1 MVRDSVAF
9 RIIRG
14 FSKICQR
21 SAVFACRREQIRTDD
36 KLSATAGDAAN
47 GILGTELFTDGEAK
61 QRSWSAPLDCI
72 QRKRTSR
79 VGGEALSWGNSHLER
94 RDVAVK
100 YRADQIFGRKD
111 QNRVVGRV

>member
-1 MVRDSVAF
+1 MGRDSVAF

-47 GILGTELFTDGEAK
+47 AVLGTELFTDGEAK
-61 QRSWSAPLDCI
+61 QGRWSAPLDCI
-72 QRKRTSR
+72 QRKRTTR
-79 VGGEALSWGNSHLER
+79 VGGEALSWRKFASRKEGR
-94 RDVAVK
+94 RGKIPRRPDFRPK
-100 YRADQIFGRKD
+100 G
-111 QNRVVGRV
+111 